1 MEPIKI
7 LLFVGAF
14 LLLILLGRLLSAS
27 AEVHASQLPMP
38 QPGEAPASGAPGL
51 SQPLLV
57 SLGEILTGADVGLP
71 FNLPPVTEDDKGK
84 FNRPYYLNYYFSK
97 TDLMRGPADPSRF
110 YDEFFLVFED
120 PASHHTWETKYVVAT
135 PAGLQDIMS
144 NEHFVSIYLED
155 PVVIVSA
162 WNLEAILRA
171 VVDESMKSFGAIREE
186 L

>member
-27 AEVHASQLPMP
+27 AEVHASQLPV
-38 QPGEAPASGAPGL
+38 PGPSEAPVTAATGL
-51 SQPLLV
+51 SQPV
-57 SLGEILTGADVGLP
+57 SVTRGEILTGADVGLP
-71 FNLPPVTEDDKGK
+71 FNLPPVVEDDKGK

-120 PASHHTWETKYVVAT
+120 PASHHTWETKFIVAT
-135 PAGLQDIMS
+135 PSGLQDIMN
-144 NEHFVSIYLED
+144 NEHFVSVYLDD

-171 VVDESMKSFGAIREE
+171 VVDESMKTFGEIREE